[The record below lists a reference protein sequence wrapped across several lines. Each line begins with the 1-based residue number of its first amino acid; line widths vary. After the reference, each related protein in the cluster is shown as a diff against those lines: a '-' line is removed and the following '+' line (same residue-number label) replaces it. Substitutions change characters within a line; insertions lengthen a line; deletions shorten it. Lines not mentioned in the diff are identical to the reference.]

1 LTRVNSTLRI
11 ALLALLVMSIALL
24 SAPAAHAIAFNH
36 FCPTSGTRA
45 LEAYGHSGD
54 RCTTHYFSM
63 YRVIA
68 YNDNGYDTC
77 AAFKA
82 ESGGGGPDQYVRA
95 DCEYGAAVV
104 ETTVADPISDWAT
117 IINKQGAAHTGFHGT
132 TYYTG

>member
-1 LTRVNSTLRI
+1 MHRKACMRI
-11 ALLALLVMSIALL
+11 LLLALITTTIAAMT
-24 SAPAAHAIAFNH
+24 APAAQAISYNH
-36 FCPTSGTRA
+36 FCPTTGTIA
-45 LEAYGHSGD
+45 LQAYGHSGD
-54 RCTTHYFSM
+54 RCTTHYYSM
-63 YRVIA
+63 YRVVA
-68 YNDNGYDTC
+68 YNDYGYDTC

-82 ESGGGGPDQYVRA
+82 ESGGGGPDQYVPA